1 MSKVTLTPDESAATH
16 STRRGCW
23 LVWLL
28 LLTGLLLLFSWLG
41 WKAWRSYEAAASLLA
56 REDQARQ
63 LLTAGPREIDP
74 AAAEALIL
82 GLRQDVVA
90 LRQETSFLMPLL
102 PLAREIPQLAPLAE
116 AAPALLEMAD
126 AGTETAVYGIR
137 GLKPALT
144 AVQSSDGTPLD
155 LPGLLA
161 ALDAAKPDLARAD
174 LALERVATARSRITN
189 EEELPAQLRA
199 LLPLADE
206 WLPLAQDGLRAAL
219 VLPQMAGIDGPQR
232 YLILAQNQDELRP
245 SGGFISGAGL
255 LQVENGRITSLNFQD
270 ANKIDAWDTA
280 EGFGGGLRKPY
291 DVAPAPIRDFMLLD
305 LFLFRDANFW
315 PDFRASGQKAMD
327 FYAYGRDVPP
337 LDGAIAIDQEFLRLL
352 LSATGPITIAETGE
366 TITSDNV
373 VASLQD
379 AWTLEDGVSDRKAFL
394 APFAAAILQTMTN
407 GLGEVDAPALA
418 RAMSQA
424 LDEKHLQ
431 IYARDPQ
438 TAVILG
444 ANGWDARLQPPLDHD
459 ALMVVDTNVGYN
471 KANYFVER
479 SLNYDIQLDGAG
491 AGLAD
496 LVVTHRHLGPDSG
509 EPCWQGTVEEYVAKA
524 DYAAL
529 TDKCYWNYLRVYAPA
544 GSELISGPEHVI
556 PGETWY
562 GGYEWA
568 PPPETTAELPGF
580 TTFASWMLLPR
591 GSEITSEFQ
600 YKLPATITRG
610 TAAGRAY
617 TLQLYKQA
625 GIPPHL
631 VQVRITLPS
640 GAAMITAEPQPAAR
654 DGRTLFFNITLDKD
668 QQITVV
674 YQ

>member
-1 MSKVTLTPDESAATH
+1 MSKITLTPEESAATH
-16 STRRGCW
+16 STRNGRW
-23 LVWLL
+23 LFWLL
-28 LLTGLLLLFSWLG
+28 LLSGFLLLFSWLG
-41 WKAWRSYEAAASLLA
+41 WKAWRGYEAASSLLA

-63 LLTAGPREIDP
+63 LLAAGPRDIDP
-74 AAAEALIL
+74 AAAEALIV
-82 GLRQDVVA
+82 GLRQDVVS
-90 LRQETSFLMPLL
+90 LRQETAFLMPLL

-126 AGTETAVYGIR
+126 AGTEAAVYGFR

-144 AVQSSDGTPLD
+144 VMQSNADTPLD
-155 LPGLLA
+155 LPALLA
-161 ALDAAKPDLARAD
+161 VIDAAKPDLARAD
-174 LALERVATARSRITN
+174 MAMERLVAARAAITN
-189 EEELPAQLRA
+189 EEELPARLRD

-219 VLPQMAGIDGPQR
+219 VLPQMAGIDSPQR

-245 SGGFISGAGL
+245 TGGFISGAGL

-270 ANKIDAWDTA
+270 ANKIDAWDTP

-291 DVAPAPIRDFMLLD
+291 DIAPPPIQDFMLLD

-315 PDFRASGQKAMD
+315 PDFRVSGQKAMD

-352 LSATGPITIAETGE
+352 LSGTGPITIPETGE
-366 TITSDNV
+366 TITSANV

-394 APFAAAILQTMTN
+394 APFAAAIMQTMATD
-407 GLGEVDAPALA
+407 LGDVDAPTLA

-424 LDEKHLQ
+424 LDEKHMQ
-431 IYARDPQ
+431 VYARDPQ
-438 TAVILG
+438 TAAVLG
-444 ANGWDARLQPPLDHD
+444 ANGWDGRLQPPLDHD

-479 SLNYDIQLDGAG
+479 SLTYDVNLDGTGG
-491 AGLAD
+491 AFAD
-496 LVVTHRHLGPDSG
+496 LVVTHRHLGPDNG
-509 EPCWQGTVEEYVAKA
+509 EPCWQGTVDEYVAKA
-524 DYAAL
+524 DYTAL
-529 TDKCYWNYLRVYAPA
+529 TDKCYWNYLRVYAPE
-544 GSELISGPEHVI
+544 GSELISGPQHII
-556 PGETWY
+556 PGETWF
-562 GGYEWA
+562 GGYDWSPQTA
-568 PPPETTAELPGF
+568 ATAELPGF
-580 TTFASWMLLPR
+580 TTFTSWMLLPR
-591 GSEITSEFQ
+591 GAELTSEFQ
-600 YKLPATITRG
+600 YQLPATITRE
-610 TAAGRAY
+610 TANGRTY

-640 GAAMITAEPQPAAR
+640 GTNIITADPQPAAR

-668 QQITVV
+668 QRLTVV